1 MSNLSHIAYSYMDEK
16 QYIELCKFLYKEQRR
31 KTMNYIYER
40 MQHDGSGREPE
51 SELLTRTEYRDFL
64 NYVDKNYDEF
74 YGCKVGYSVT
84 KVGENFEV
92 KLTSNEFITL
102 KDILLDIRK

>member
-1 MSNLSHIAYSYMDEK
+1 MVSNLSHIAYSYVDEL

-31 KTMNYIYER
+31 KHMT
-40 MQHDGSGREPE
+40 QHILYDNHGREPE
-51 SELLTRTEYRDFL
+51 AELLTRKEYQNFMD
-64 NYVDKNYDEF
+64 YVDEHYDEF
-74 YGCKVGYSVT
+74 YGCKIGYNVT
-84 KVGENFEV
+84 KVGEDFEV